1 MSATTL
7 RWSSCELT
15 AHSPQPAWAS
25 AALCCEISVNR
36 AVGVK
41 QIWPVSCHEC
51 RLRGLAAR
59 LVTMTVMSNHTVAL
73 QIPIAT

>member
-1 MSATTL
+1 MSATI
-7 RWSSCELT
+7 RRCSNCELT
-15 AHSPQPAWAS
+15 AHSAQPAWVS
-25 AALCCEISVNR
+25 AALCCEISTDR

-41 QIWPVSCHEC
+41 QIWPVSCSEC